1 MDEKHLSATAQ
12 AMRHFVM
19 SANHHVGGSLSPV
32 DFLTTLYF
40 SGDYHLDVTH
50 RLSPDRDKYVHSK
63 GHAAAAH
70 YFALWLH
77 GYLGDLPLEELL
89 TFGDVGH
96 RLPRIPQMQQARGLE
111 MTTGALG
118 QGLSFANGLALADRR
133 AGRDTQTVVL
143 LGDAELSEGQVWES
157 AQTTV
162 RLGLERVTAVV
173 DANGYGSHM
182 STPRDRIGSWWK
194 GFGWRVIDV
203 DGHDL
208 AAVRQGLAQ
217 TRQETDPALLLLH
230 TTKGHGLLPP
240 YCDSPN
246 AGGEVPEEYRPE
258 YDLGAD
264 IDEALRL
271 TAEHYP
277 ASVAARD
284 EPLPEP
290 VVPTRATPGLPWAA
304 DRHPAGQKAGTKKF
318 AEELVDH
325 IAPGGDLLVVSPDA
339 IRNSGLLPMLD
350 AHSSWH
356 WSNPASPVL
365 EHQIAEQD
373 VASLAA
379 GATAAGLRTVVFL
392 MEGFVW
398 RMVDSLRQSIC
409 YPGLPVIV
417 VGTSAG
423 LGDELGQ
430 MVQSDACFAAVRN
443 LPGLTVLEAND
454 INEAK
459 VLFNEALEL
468 GEPVYLRLP
477 HEALPVLADLSE
489 VLARETA
496 TGVWTVRE
504 EADPE
509 LVVLTAGSM
518 VPQSLAAADRLT
530 EETGTRVRVV
540 NVFSATRFAD
550 QDRAFR
556 HSVVPPAVPS
566 LSVHNG
572 PPSVLAQ
579 FLSPLSTALGL
590 TDYGMHGKP
599 VSALYDACGLGVADI
614 VAASRKLLADG

>member
-1 MDEKHLSATAQ
+1 MNENELASVAR

-40 SGDYHLDVTH
+40 TGDYRLDVSH
-50 RLSPDRDKYVHSK
+50 RGAPDRDKYVHSK

-77 GYLGDLPLEELL
+77 GYLGDVTLAELL
-89 TFGDVGH
+89 TFGAVGH
-96 RLPRIPQMQQARGLE
+96 RLPRIPQMQHPRGLE

-118 QGLSFANGLALADRR
+118 QGLSFTNGLALADRR
-133 AGRDTQTVVL
+133 AGRDTHTLVL
-143 LGDAELSEGQVWES
+143 MGDAELSEGQVWEA

-162 RLGLERVTAVV
+162 RLGLERVTVAV
-173 DANGYGSHM
+173 DANGFGSHM
-182 STPRDRIGSWWK
+182 STQRDSIASWWR
-194 GFGWRVIDV
+194 GFGWKVFEV
-203 DGHDL
+203 DGHD
-208 AAVRQGLAQ
+208 APAVREGLAQ
-217 TRQETDPALLLLH
+217 TREESAPSVLLLS

-240 YCDSPN
+240 YSDSPN
-246 AGGEVPEEYRPE
+246 AGGEVPAEYRPP
-258 YDLGAD
+258 YDLEAD
-264 IDEALRL
+264 VAQASQLV
-271 TAEHYP
+271 TEHFP
-277 ASVAARD
+277 QAAAARR
-284 EPLPEP
+284 EPLAEP
-290 VVPTRATPGLPWAA
+290 VTPARATPAIAWDTA
-304 DRHPAGQKAGTKKF
+304 RNPAGQKIVSKKF

-325 IAPGGDLLVVSPDA
+325 VAPGGDLFVVSPDA
-339 IRNSGLLPMLD
+339 IRNSGLLPLLD
-350 AHSSWH
+350 THSSWH
-356 WSNPASPVL
+356 WDNPTSPVL

-398 RMVDSLRQSIC
+398 RMVDSIRQSIC
-409 YPGLPVIV
+409 FPGIPVVV

-459 VLFNEALEL
+459 VLFNEALTL
-468 GEPVYLRLP
+468 GTPVYLRLA
-477 HEALPVLADLSE
+477 HEALPVLGDLTE
-489 VLARETA
+489 VAARDTS

-504 EADPE
+504 EPDPQ

-518 VPQSLAAADRLT
+518 VPQTLEAADRLVT
-530 EETGTRVRVV
+530 ESGSRIRVV
-540 NVFSATRFAD
+540 NVFSASRFAD
-550 QDRAFR
+550 HDVAFR
-556 HSVVPPAVPS
+556 RSIVPTDVPS

-572 PPSVLAQ
+572 PPSVLGE
-579 FLSPLSTALGL
+579 FLSPRSTTLGL

-599 VSALYDACGLGVADI
+599 VSDLYDACGLGVADI
-614 VAASRKLLADG
+614 VRAAQKLLSDG

>member
-1 MDEKHLSATAQ
+1 MDDKHLASTAQ

-40 SGDYHLDVTH
+40 SGDYRLDVSY

-77 GYLGDLPLEELL
+77 GYLGDVPLQELL
-89 TFGDVGH
+89 AFGDVGH
-96 RLPRIPQMQQARGLE
+96 RLPRIPQLHHARGLE

-118 QGLSFANGLALADRR
+118 QGLSFANGLAVADRR
-133 AGRDTQTVVL
+133 AGRDARTVVL

-162 RLGLERVTAVV
+162 RLGLEQVTAVV

-182 STPRDRIGSWWK
+182 STPRDHIGSWWK
-194 GFGWRVIDV
+194 GFGWHVVDV
-203 DGHDL
+203 DGHDVG
-208 AAVRQGLAQ
+208 AVRQGLEQ
-217 TRQETDPALLLLH
+217 TRRETAPTLLLLH

-240 YCDSPN
+240 YCDSPH
-246 AGGEVPEEYRPE
+246 AGGEVPAEYRPQ
-258 YDLGAD
+258 YDLDAD
-264 IDEALRL
+264 VDEALRL
-271 TAEHYP
+271 VTEYFPHAD
-277 ASVAARD
+277 AARR
-284 EPLPEP
+284 EPLAEP
-290 VVPTRATPGLPWAA
+290 VAPVATTAPVPWDP
-304 DRHPAGQKAGTKKF
+304 DRNPAGQTVVSKKF

-325 IAPGGDLLVVSPDA
+325 VAPDGDLLVVSPDA

-373 VASLAA
+373 VACLAA
-379 GATAAGLRTVVFL
+379 GATAGGLRTVVFL

-409 YPGLPVIV
+409 FPGLPVV
-417 VGTSAG
+417 VVSTSAG

-454 INEAK
+454 VNEAK
-459 VLFNEALEL
+459 ALFNEALSL
-468 GEPVYLRLP
+468 GKPVYLRLP

-489 VLARETA
+489 VLERPTD

-504 EADPE
+504 EPDPQ
-509 LVVLTAGSM
+509 LVVLAAGSM
-518 VPQSLAAADRLT
+518 VPQALAAVDRLAA
-530 EETGTRVRVV
+530 ESGTRVRVV
-540 NVFSATRFAD
+540 NVFSATRFAGR
-550 QDRAFR
+550 DRAFR
-556 HSVVPPAVPS
+556 RSVVPLDVPS

-572 PPSVLAQ
+572 PPSVLAE
-579 FLSPLSTALGL
+579 FLSPHSAALGL

-599 VSALYDACGLGVADI
+599 VSALYDACGLGVSDI
-614 VAASRKLLADG
+614 VLAAQKLLSDG